1 MEENTEKKTEE
12 NKDEEEVVLH
22 VKRHLYPE
30 EIELKK
36 QKKELKE
43 VKTVAKIFF
52 VIALFVGW
60 LGGSLIPFGFTTQL
74 RNFISRGLGLSD
86 DKIEAVKEV
95 LENDWY
101 FGKDIDDL
109 DERLTNQAIEGM
121 VDNEEDTHTL
131 YFSKQESE
139 DFKQSINRNYCGIG
153 VEYIDMNGTDI
164 ITKVIDDTPAEKAG
178 LQAGDIMVEAD
189 GKQLADLSTDEIKE
203 LIQGKE
209 GTSVTLKIKR
219 DGKIIA
225 MDVERKELVNI
236 ASGRMLDD
244 GIAYLQ
250 LYQFGDSSADT
261 MKKYIDQFKEADAK
275 KLILDLRDNGGGY
288 LSSVTSVAGL
298 FLEKGSTVL
307 QREDKDGN
315 VTVSKTTDD
324 PYCSFDSIVI
334 LINQNTASAAE
345 VLTLAMDE
353 QMDNVTLVGTK
364 SYGKGSVQVER
375 KFSDGS
381 SLNYTTQRWLSPNG
395 TWVNGVGITP
405 DDEVKLHD
413 VFYHTFIKMSSD
425 ESYSVDQVSGS
436 VSDMQLC
443 LDYLGYKVDR
453 TDGYFSE
460 ASAEA
465 LKQFQSEHNLNA
477 DGILNKETYDTLY
490 GSVRYHWATTTD
502 TDTQLAEA
510 VKVLNEK

>member
-1 MEENTEKKTEE
+1 MEENSDKKVDEKK
-12 NKDEEEVVLH
+12 EEEVVLH
-22 VKRHLYPE
+22 LKRHLYPE
-30 EIELKK
+30 EIEVKK
-36 QKKELKE
+36 HKKELKE

-60 LGGSLIPFGFTTQL
+60 LGGSIVPFGFTAQL
-74 RNFISRGLGLSD
+74 RNFVSRGLGLGN

-101 FGKDIDDL
+101 FGKDIDNL
-109 DERLTNQAIEGM
+109 DKRLTDQAIEGM
-121 VDNEEDTHTL
+121 VDNAEDTHTL
-131 YFSKQESE
+131 YFSPEESE

-153 VEYIDMNGTDI
+153 VQYIDMNGTDI
-164 ITKVIDDTPAEKAG
+164 ITKVIDDTPAQTAG
-178 LQAGDIMVEAD
+178 LQPGDILVEAD
-189 GKQLADLSTDEIKE
+189 GTSLDGLSTDEIKD
-203 LIQGKE
+203 LIQGEE

-219 DGKIIA
+219 DGRIIA
-225 MDVERKELVNI
+225 MDVERKKLVNI
-236 ASGRMLDD
+236 AAGRMLDD

-250 LYQFGDSSADT
+250 LFQFGDSSADT
-261 MKKYIDQFKEADAK
+261 MKKYMDQFKETDAK

-307 QREDKDGN
+307 QREDKEGN
-315 VTVSKTTDD
+315 VTVSKTKDD

-353 QMDNVTLVGTK
+353 QMDNVTLIGTK

-413 VFYHTFIKMSSD
+413 VFYHTFTKMSSD
-425 ESYSVDQVSGS
+425 ESYCIDQVSGS
-436 VSDMQLC
+436 VSDMELC
-443 LDYLGYKVDR
+443 LDYLGYTVDR
-453 TDGYFSE
+453 TDGYFSQT
-460 ASAEA
+460 AEES
-465 LKQFQSEHNLNA
+465 LKQFQTDHNLSS

-490 GSVRYHWATTTD
+490 GTVRYHWETTTD
-502 TDTQLAEA
+502 TDTQLLEA